1 MIKYIALTILLLF
14 TPLSTGNTELIQVEE
29 TRSKYTLLHVNAK
42 WNQYN
47 NVNFDPIP
55 NCDLKFAFLEDQ
67 PKSFKSKIQY
77 VPHVVLL
84 KNNRPVAQWSADL
97 SFKLDITTQ
106 DVLNVINSDQ

>member
-1 MIKYIALTILLLF
+1 MIKYIALTILLF
-14 TPLSTGNTELIQVEE
+14 LIPFATSNVAPKEAAPA
-29 TRSKYTLLHVNAK
+29 YTLLHINAK

-47 NVNFDPIP
+47 NVNFGPIP
-55 NCDLKFAFLEDQ
+55 NCRLKFAFLEDQ
-67 PKSFKSKIQY
+67 PDSFRSKIQY

-106 DVLNVINSDQ
+106 DILNVINSDK